1 MADFRKTLESED
13 GERRAVILRRPDG
26 KFQIDFERWDGSQV
40 TGIGG
45 LSDPFWHFT
54 ADDRQQTR
62 LTGKRRKCF
71 EALIQIPFAGFV
83 NVVHG
88 ARG

>member
-26 KFQIDFERWDGSQV
+26 KFQIDFERWDDSEV

-45 LSDPFWHFT
+45 LSDPFWRFEGAEEVAGT
-54 ADDRQQTR
+54 LEEAETLAAAR
-62 LTGKRRKCF
+62 LG
-71 EALIQIPFAGFV
+71 V
-83 NVVHG
+83 
-88 ARG
+88 ARGIANT

>member
-45 LSDPFWHFT
+45 LSDPFWRFEGPEEVAAT
-54 ADDRQQTR
+54 LEEAETLAASR
-62 LTGKRRKCF
+62 LG
-71 EALIQIPFAGFV
+71 A
-83 NVVHG
+83 
-88 ARG
+88 ARGIANT

>member
-26 KFQIDFERWDGSQV
+26 RFQIDFERWDGTEV

-45 LSDPFWHFT
+45 LSDPFWRFEGAEEVAGT
-54 ADDRQQTR
+54 LEEA
-62 LTGKRRKCF
+62 
-71 EALIQIPFAGFV
+71 EALAASRL
-83 NVVHG
+83 G
-88 ARG
+88 AVKGGTTT

>member
-26 KFQIDFERWDGSQV
+26 NFQIDFEHWDGTEV

-45 LSDPFWHFT
+45 LSDPFW
-54 ADDRQQTR
+54 R
-62 LTGKRRKCF
+62 F
-71 EALIQIPFAGFV
+71 EAEEVAGTLEEAESLAASRL
-83 NVVHG
+83 G
-88 ARG
+88 AMKRIANT

>member
-1 MADFRKTLESED
+1 MADFKKTLESED

-45 LSDPFWHFT
+45 LSDPFWRFEGAEEVAAT
-54 ADDRQQTR
+54 LEEA
-62 LTGKRRKCF
+62 
-71 EALIQIPFAGFV
+71 EALAASRL
-83 NVVHG
+83 G
-88 ARG
+88 AVRGIANT